1 MKNSTPFIALMLVFG
16 LFACN
21 NKPDQQLLE
30 KIETPLAYYL
40 DYYPNT
46 EAVGATINLLLLKM
60 SGEPAALNQQ
70 GFVND
75 IRKGVLGLRE
85 QYTTAYTDY
94 KKALTELS
102 ELKKDPVAG
111 KKSKE
116 DAQTAI
122 ETLEASLKNA
132 KDRIDQSGQQLQK
145 YEITYDEFA
154 AKFKE
159 DPNSFLQRSTPNA
172 AAPTERKNME
182 TTPDGRG
189 FVRPKN

>member
-1 MKNSTPFIALMLVFG
+1 MRKSTPFIALMLVFS

-60 SGEPAALNQQ
+60 SGEPAALNQHS
-70 GFVND
+70 FVDD
-75 IRKGVLGLRE
+75 IRKSVLGLRE
-85 QYTTAYTDY
+85 QYTSAYNDY

-102 ELKKDPVAG
+102 ELKKAHAAG

-116 DAQTAI
+116 DAQPAF

-132 KDRIDQSGQQLQK
+132 KDRIDQAGQQLQK

-159 DPNSFLQRSTPNA
+159 DPNSFQQHSTPNA
-172 AAPTERKNME
+172 AAPTERKPLE

>member
-1 MKNSTPFIALMLVFG
+1 MRKSTPFIALMLVFS

-60 SGEPAALNQQ
+60 SGEPAALNQHN
-70 GFVND
+70 FVDD
-75 IRKGVLGLRE
+75 IRKSVLGLRE
-85 QYTTAYTDY
+85 QYTSAYNDY

-102 ELKKDPVAG
+102 ELKKSHIAG

-116 DAQTAI
+116 DAQTAF
-122 ETLEASLKNA
+122 ESLEASLKNA
-132 KDRIDQSGQQLQK
+132 KDRIDQAGQQLQK

-159 DPNSFLQRSTPNA
+159 DPNSFQQHSTPNA
-172 AAPTERKNME
+172 AAPAERKPLE